1 MLYNLHVPE
10 GFKDFLNTI
19 AADIY
24 VIPWSEKLVSLV
36 YESTGFKI
44 AFGYTEYGYLKFGKI
59 KPTVVKEAK
68 AIAAKNQLLRDNKY
82 IIPKLSV
89 DACKQQLQ
97 PEELVNLIDNPK
109 DNLLRPFL
117 PDIDGGALLLVCKVT
132 KLILAVLVYDT
143 PIDHGLHCYYNWG
156 NSGNNKP
163 KYPKQNFVHISY
175 LYSSNAVYK
184 EKQEFEGKKSGF
196 FANGYARVLLSVFC
210 YNYKTELESTDKALE
225 YYGIMFNNPNKY
237 SQNPRAKSGLTII
250 EYNHNNGKEIFDNL
264 FKTFWE
270 KQDFNELT
278 KFIERL
284 HLMAVKIENQNL
296 LNIVKQLKKDLLIT
310 REVNFLLSKN
320 IINRSS
326 PYFKK
331 KIKSITNYISKI
343 IIISRI
349 VRSKFNGENKLKFSK
364 DILPEIDKFY
374 KFKQTQVFS
383 DRSNI
388 NLSKEVIDLLIKAL
402 QYESPSKIPRKPP
415 DNQWYEIINCKDVK
429 SDGNCFYRAVL
440 RAARD
445 NNCVHLLPTNRGGD
459 EVIIQAMRYD
469 LVRVFDSYA
478 FQQALRNS
486 GYNAGNLANIRNRLI
501 QMGNWNNS
509 AGDLSPQ
516 LLSLSYPELT
526 IRIISVYQGG
536 NNMQTIGNGNHTI
549 TLGYTGDH
557 YFAGQLVENNVS
569 VPNVNKIQQSSLKVN
584 KPQKLSSPVENLS
597 KQSSYNVV
605 GQKRKGYDLS
615 PYTLEQKIRI
625 DLSQQNQAHTSE
637 LHDGA
642 FPGCGRSFPYPSI
655 LNVHM
660 RAHTGARLYVCNSE
674 DCGTSF
680 STSNELKI
688 HMRTHTGEKYECDFK
703 GCDYYTIRPSDLTKH
718 KRKHTGERPY
728 VCNSEDCGTSFSTST
743 ELKIHMRTHTGEK
756 YECDFEGC
764 DYYTIRSSDLIRHKR
779 RHTKKKYECDFKGCD
794 YYATRLGDLTKHKR
808 KHTGERPYVCEVCN
822 LTFTRSDALKHHR
835 ESLHGL

>member
-10 GFKDFLNTI
+10 GFKDFLETI
-19 AADIY
+19 QADIY
-24 VIPWSEKLVSLV
+24 AIPWSEKLVSLV

-44 AFGYTEYGYLKFGKI
+44 AFGYIEYGYLKFGKTNR
-59 KPTVVKEAK
+59 TVAKEAK

-97 PEELVNLIDNPK
+97 PEELVTLIDNPK

-117 PDIDGGALLLVCKVT
+117 PDIGGGALLLVCKVT

-163 KYPKQNFVHISY
+163 KHPKQNFVHISY

-210 YNYKTELESTDKALE
+210 YNYKTELESTDKALG
-225 YYGIMFNNPNKY
+225 YYGSMFNNPNKY
-237 SQNPRAKSGLTII
+237 SQNPRAKSGFTII
-250 EYNHNNGKEIFDNL
+250 EYNHNDGKEIFDNL
-264 FKTFWE
+264 FKTFWD
-270 KQDFNELT
+270 KQDFDELV
-278 KFIERL
+278 KFIKQL
-284 HLMAVKIENQNL
+284 HLMTLKINNQNPL
-296 LNIVKQLKKDLLIT
+296 DKARSLREDLLT
-310 REVNFLLSKN
+310 AQELNFLLSKN

-331 KIKSITNYISKI
+331 KIKNITNYISKI

-374 KFKQTQVFS
+374 NFKQTQVFS

-402 QYESPSKIPRKPP
+402 HYEPPSKTPRRPP
-415 DNQWYEIINCKDVK
+415 DNQWYKISNYKDVE

-445 NNCVHLLPTNRGGD
+445 NNSAHLLPINRASD
-459 EVIIQAMRYD
+459 EAIIQAMRYD
-469 LVRVFDSYA
+469 LLQVFDSYN

-486 GYNAGNLANIRNRLI
+486 GYNAGNLANIRSSLI

-509 AGDLSPQ
+509 AGDLAPQ
-516 LLSLSYPELT
+516 LLSLAYPGLSINIVST
-526 IRIISVYQGG
+526 YVGG
-536 NNMQTIGNGNHTI
+536 NNMQTVGNGHNII

-569 VPNVNKIQQSSLKVN
+569 VPNVNKIQQSSLKIN
-584 KPQKLSSPVENLS
+584 KPQKLTSPVENLS

-615 PYTLEQKIRI
+615 PYTLEQEIRS
-625 DLSQQNQAHTSE
+625 DLDQQNQTHTSG
-637 LHDGA
+637 LYDCT

-660 RAHTGARLYVCNSE
+660 RAHTGERPYLCAFPGCEKTFKQSSSLQTHILIHTGQRPCKCDYCDKAFINLSHLKRHQRIHTQERPYKCNYV
-674 DCGTSF
+674 DCGKSFKTS
-680 STSNELKI
+680 TQLI
-688 HMRTHTGEKYECDFK
+688 QHQRIHTGA
-703 GCDYYTIRPSDLTKH
+703 
-718 KRKHTGERPY
+718 RPY
-728 VCNSEDCGTSFSTST
+728 VCNFEDCGESCSTSN

-764 DYYTIRSSDLIRHKR
+764 DYYTIRPGVLIR
-779 RHTKKKYECDFKGCD
+779 
-794 YYATRLGDLTKHKR
+794 HKR

-822 LTFTRSDALKHHR
+822 LTFTRSDVLKHHR

>member
-1 MLYNLHVPE
+1 MLYNLYAPE

-24 VIPWSEKLVSLV
+24 VIPWSEKLVSVV

-44 AFGYTEYGYLKFGKI
+44 AFGYIQYTYLKFGSK
-59 KPTVVKEAK
+59 KPTVISEEYAEAT
-68 AIAAKNQLLRDNKY
+68 KNQLLQDNKY

-97 PEELVNLIDNPK
+97 PEELVTLIDNPK

-117 PDIDGGALLLVCKVT
+117 PDIGGGALLLVCKVT

-143 PIDHGLHCYYNWG
+143 PIDHGLHCYYNWD

-163 KYPKQNFVHISY
+163 KHPKQNFVHISY

-210 YNYKTELESTDKALE
+210 YNYKTELESTDKALG
-225 YYGIMFNNPNKY
+225 YYGSMFNNPNKY

-250 EYNHNNGKEIFDNL
+250 EYNHNDGKEIFDNL
-264 FKTFWE
+264 FKTFWD
-270 KQDFNELT
+270 KQDFDELV
-278 KFIERL
+278 KFIKQL
-284 HLMAVKIENQNL
+284 HLMTLKINNQNPL
-296 LNIVKQLKKDLLIT
+296 DKARSLREDLLT
-310 REVNFLLSKN
+310 AQELNFLLSKN

-331 KIKSITNYISKI
+331 KIKNITNYISKI

-374 KFKQTQVFS
+374 NFKQTQVFS

-402 QYESPSKIPRKPP
+402 QYEPPSKTPRRPP
-415 DNQWYEIINCKDVK
+415 DNQWYKISNYKDVE

-445 NNCVHLLPTNRGGD
+445 NNSAHLLPINRASD
-459 EVIIQAMRYD
+459 EAIIQAMRYD
-469 LVRVFDSYA
+469 LLQVFDSYN

-486 GYNAGNLANIRNRLI
+486 GYNAGNLANIRSSLI

-509 AGDLSPQ
+509 AGDLAPQ
-516 LLSLSYPELT
+516 LLSLAYPGLSINIVST
-526 IRIISVYQGG
+526 YVGG
-536 NNMQTIGNGNHTI
+536 NNMQTVGNGHNII

-557 YFAGQLVENNVS
+557 YFAGQIKDNNNQIVS
-569 VPNVNKIQQSSLKVN
+569 TVNT
-584 KPQKLSSPVENLS
+584 SPKSNLS
-597 KQSSYNVV
+597 ASISKKSTLSTKNLLPQTSSNMI
-605 GQKRKGYDLS
+605 GQKRK
-615 PYTLEQKIRI
+615 
-625 DLSQQNQAHTSE
+625 
-637 LHDGA
+637 
-642 FPGCGRSFPYPSI
+642 
-655 LNVHM
+655 
-660 RAHTGARLYVCNSE
+660 
-674 DCGTSF
+674 DC
-680 STSNELKI
+680 STSLEALEKEFNIDNQSSLYKQEQTDIKVKNHKCDFAGCNKGFFSRSNLRRHQQTHAETRERLFVCK
-688 HMRTHTGEKYECDFK
+688 HEGCNKGFFSRSDLQKHQQTHAETRERLFVCKHEGCNKGFFSRSNLLRHQQTHTGEKPFVC
-703 GCDYYTIRPSDLTKH
+703 KH
-718 KRKHTGERPY
+718 ES
-728 VCNSEDCGTSFSTST
+728 CNRSFSRQ
-743 ELKIHMRTHTGEK
+743 ENLKAHLQTHAETREK
-756 YECDFEGC
+756 LKPFVCKHEGC
-764 DYYTIRSSDLIRHKR
+764 NKSFNRQGNLKAHMQTH
-779 RHTKKKYECDFKGCD
+779 
-794 YYATRLGDLTKHKR
+794 
-808 KHTGERPYVCEVCN
+808 GEEKIFVCEVCGQAFKQN
-822 LTFTRSDALKHHR
+822 S
-835 ESLHGL
+835 GLIQHKKNHQ